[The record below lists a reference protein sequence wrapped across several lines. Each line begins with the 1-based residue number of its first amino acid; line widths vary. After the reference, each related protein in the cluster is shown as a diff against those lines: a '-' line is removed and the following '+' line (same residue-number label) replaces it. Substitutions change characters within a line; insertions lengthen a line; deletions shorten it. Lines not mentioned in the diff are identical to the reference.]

1 MVAPPS
7 QVVAPSPT
15 LDSNQQFSPNFMNS
29 GMPMG
34 MNLFPMQFMQQTM
47 QNLSPDQSWHPNNL
61 QMAMMQQYMQYM
73 TSMMSNPMFLQ
84 MQMFNQQNQ
93 QYSDMMKVEIFL
105 FNF

>member
-1 MVAPPS
+1 
-7 QVVAPSPT
+7 VVVSPQLVTTPT
-15 LDSNQQFSPNFMNS
+15 LNSNQQFSPNFMNS

-34 MNLFPMQFMQQTM
+34 MNFLPMQFMQQSI
-47 QNLSPDQSWHPNNL
+47 QNSTPDSWNSNNL

-93 QYSDMMKVEIFL
+93 QYSEMMKV
-105 FNF
+105 